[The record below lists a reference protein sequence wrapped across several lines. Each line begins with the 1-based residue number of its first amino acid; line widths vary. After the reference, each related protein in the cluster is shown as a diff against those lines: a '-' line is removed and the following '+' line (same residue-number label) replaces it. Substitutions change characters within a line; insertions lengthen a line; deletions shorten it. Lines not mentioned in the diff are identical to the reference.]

1 MKQVEVSLDAFE
13 AMLATEIGE
22 GDLCLGIR
30 RALVLAGLRAE
41 IDPLRTLEGIANG
54 TDRLSMVAS
63 QMTALAAELKQ
74 LKDDSSRR
82 EEIAAQLMAL
92 GKLYLTLRAE
102 SNSSDRDL

>member
-1 MKQVEVSLDAFE
+1 MKQVEVTLDAFE
-13 AMLATEIGE
+13 AMLATQIGD

-41 IDPLRTLEGIANG
+41 IDPLRTLDGIAKG
-54 TDRLSMVAS
+54 TDRLAMVTS
-63 QMTALAAELKQ
+63 QMAALAAELKQ
-74 LKDDSSRR
+74 LKDDASRR
-82 EEIAAQLMAL
+82 EEIAGQLVTL

>member
-1 MKQVEVSLDAFE
+1 MKQVKVSLDAFE
-13 AMLATEIGE
+13 AMLATQIGD

-41 IDPLRTLEGIANG
+41 IDPLQRMHGIDDGA
-54 TDRLSMVAS
+54 DRLTMVTS
-63 QMTALAAELKQ
+63 QMATLAEELKQ
-74 LKDDSSRR
+74 LKDDAARR
-82 EEIAAQLMAL
+82 EEIAAQLVAL